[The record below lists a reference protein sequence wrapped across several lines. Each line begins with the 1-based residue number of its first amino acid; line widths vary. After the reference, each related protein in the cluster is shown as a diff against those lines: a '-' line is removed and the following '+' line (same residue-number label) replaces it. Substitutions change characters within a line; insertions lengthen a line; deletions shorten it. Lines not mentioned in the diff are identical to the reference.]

1 MSTRIGVGVSD
12 EPEALPAFAA
22 AAADAA
28 RGLDGSPCDLVIVFA
43 ASDHLESGAGIMATV
58 EGELRPRAMIG
69 CGAGGVVGGGLELE
83 HGPGAVVWA
92 LSAPGAEIETHALTT
107 EPVDGGIAL
116 AGLPDDPDDY
126 GETMIVLTDPASFST
141 EALLK
146 HLTESRPGMPVLGG
160 MASAALPGGASLFLN
175 GEVVDRGAVAV
186 SLAGVQVLP
195 CVSQGATPV
204 GPEMTITAVEGNT
217 ITELASQPALER
229 VKEAIESLESEERDL
244 AGAGLLVGIV
254 IDENQPD
261 YLRGDFLVRPVV
273 SADPEANTI
282 IVANRVRVGQI
293 VRLQVRD
300 RVSAEEDLR
309 EALAI
314 QAQALGSDGAAGALL
329 FTCNGRGA
337 HMFGRSGHDAEAV
350 EDAIGAPAGG
360 FFCAGEIGPVGGR
373 NFVHGFTAT
382 LAVFPKD

>member
-1 MSTRIGVGVSD
+1 MSTRIGVGISGASD
-12 EPEALPAFAA
+12 PLSAFAA

-28 RGLDGSPCDLVIVFA
+28 AQLDGARCDLAVVFA
-43 ASDHLESGAGIMATV
+43 ASDHLEAGEGILATV

-69 CGAGGVVGGGLELE
+69 CGAGGVVGGGVEFE
-83 HGPGAVVWA
+83 RGPGAVVWA

-116 AGLPDDPDDY
+116 AGLPDDPLDY

-146 HLTESRPGMPVLGG
+146 HVNESRPGMPVLGG
-160 MASAALPGGASLFLN
+160 IASAALADGASLFRN
-175 GEVVDRGAVAV
+175 GELVDSGAVAV
-186 SLAGVQVLP
+186 SLSGVQVLP

-229 VKEAIESLESEERDL
+229 VKEAIESLEEEERDL

-282 IVANRVRVGQI
+282 VVANRVRVGQI

-300 RVSAEEDLR
+300 RISAEEDLR

-314 QAQALGSDGAAGALL
+314 QAQAMGSDGAAGALL
-329 FTCNGRGA
+329 FTCNGRGS
-337 HMFGRSGHDAEAV
+337 HMFGRAGHDAEAL